1 MKKLIALLLALTM
14 VLAFAACAKAPAKE
28 EEVKTLTMACS
39 ADFPPYEF
47 VNDDG
52 SYAGIDVEIAQAI
65 CDKLGYKLE
74 VKDMDFDG
82 IIAAV
87 QSGAV
92 SFGMSGL
99 TITDERKESVNFS
112 DSYAK
117 GVQVI
122 LVKEGSA
129 IATVDDLDGAKI
141 GVQAGT
147 TGDIYCTDDYGED
160 NVSQYT
166 KYAMAVEALKNDQVD
181 CVVLDN
187 EPGKAFVAA
196 NEGLK
201 ILDTAYADEDYAAA
215 FNKNDTELLEQFNK
229 ALGELK
235 ADGTLDKIVDKYIN
249 AK

>member
-14 VLAFAACAKAPAKE
+14 IFAFAACAKAPAKE
-28 EEVKTLTMACS
+28 ETKTLTMACS

-52 SYAGIDVEIAQAI
+52 SYAGIDVDIAQAI

-87 QSGAV
+87 ESGAV
-92 SFGMSGL
+92 NFAMSGL

-122 LVKEGSA
+122 VVKDDSS

-147 TGDIYCTDDYGED
+147 TGDFYCTDDYGQE

-166 KYAMAVEALKNDQVD
+166 KYAMAIEALKNGQVD

-187 EPGKAFVAA
+187 EPAKAFVEA

-235 ADGTLDKIVDKYIN
+235 ADGTLDKIVETYIN

>member
-14 VLAFAACAKAPAKE
+14 IFAFAACAKAPAKE
-28 EEVKTLTMACS
+28 ETKTLTMACS

-52 SYAGIDVEIAQAI
+52 SYAGIDVDIAQAI

-92 SFGMSGL
+92 NFAMSGL

-122 LVKEGSA
+122 VVKEGSK

-147 TGDIYCTDDYGED
+147 TGDFYCTDDYGQE

-166 KYAMAVEALKNDQVD
+166 KYAMAIEALKNDQVD

-187 EPGKAFVAA
+187 EPAEAFVEA

-215 FNKNDTELLEQFNK
+215 FNKDDTELLEQFNK

-235 ADGTLDKIVDKYIN
+235 ADGTLDKIVETYIN

>member
-14 VLAFAACAKAPAKE
+14 IFAFAACSKAPAKE
-28 EEVKTLTMACS
+28 ETKTLTMACS
-39 ADFPPYEF
+39 ADFPPYEY

-52 SYAGIDVEIAQAI
+52 SYAGIDVEIAQAV

-87 QSGAV
+87 ESGAV
-92 SFGMSGL
+92 SFAMSGL

-122 LVKEGSA
+122 LVKDGSP

-147 TGDIYCTDDYGED
+147 TGDFYCTDDSGQE
-160 NVSQYT
+160 NVSQFT

-187 EPGKAFVAA
+187 EPAKAFVAA

-215 FNKNDTELLEQFNK
+215 FNKKDTDLLAQFNK

>member
-1 MKKLIALLLALTM
+1 MKKLIALLLAFTM
-14 VLAFAACAKAPAKE
+14 IFAFAACSKAPVKE
-28 EEVKTLTMACS
+28 ETKTLTMACS

-52 SYAGIDVEIAQAI
+52 SYAGIDVEIAQAV
-65 CDKLGYKLE
+65 CDKLGYKFE

-87 QSGAV
+87 ESGAV
-92 SFGMSGL
+92 SFAMSGL
-99 TITDERKESVNFS
+99 TISDERKESVNFS

-122 LVKEGSA
+122 LVKDGSP

-147 TGDIYCTDDYGED
+147 TGDFYCTDDYGQE
-160 NVSQYT
+160 NVSQFT
-166 KYAMAVEALKNDQVD
+166 KYAMVVEALKNDQVD

-187 EPGKAFVAA
+187 EPAKAFVAA

-215 FNKNDTELLEQFNK
+215 FNKKDTNLLAQFNK